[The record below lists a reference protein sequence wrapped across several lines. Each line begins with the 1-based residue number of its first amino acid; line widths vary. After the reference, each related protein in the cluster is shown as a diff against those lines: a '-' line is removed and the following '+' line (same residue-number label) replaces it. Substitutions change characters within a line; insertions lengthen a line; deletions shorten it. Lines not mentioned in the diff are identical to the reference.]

1 MIHNHDVRADPHCAA
16 VLQGHQ
22 QEVCGLKWS
31 LQVLAPPSSLAP
43 PLQTQ
48 PLHRFVARPRVP
60 KAARRW
66 SELAAPAPVRGGM
79 GGAAVRRWPAA
90 GSSQGTQLAS
100 GGNDNLLHIWEPR
113 QGRPRLCIERH
124 AAAVKALAWCPFQH
138 NVLASGGGTADR
150 KICLWNTGNGQ
161 CLNEVDT
168 KSQARPPP
176 TSLPPSLPPSL
187 PRCTATARTAWCSP
201 AARLPP
207 SMHSALALAHTRT
220 THVSFLY

>member
-113 QGRPRLCIERH
+113 QGRPEGRGRFGGAESARFDRAGDGGRRRWGARRLDFI
-124 AAAVKALAWCPFQH
+124 
-138 NVLASGGGTADR
+138 
-150 KICLWNTGNGQ
+150 I
-161 CLNEVDT
+161 
-168 KSQARPPP
+168 
-176 TSLPPSLPPSL
+176 
-187 PRCTATARTAWCSP
+187 
-201 AARLPP
+201 
-207 SMHSALALAHTRT
+207 
-220 THVSFLY
+220 